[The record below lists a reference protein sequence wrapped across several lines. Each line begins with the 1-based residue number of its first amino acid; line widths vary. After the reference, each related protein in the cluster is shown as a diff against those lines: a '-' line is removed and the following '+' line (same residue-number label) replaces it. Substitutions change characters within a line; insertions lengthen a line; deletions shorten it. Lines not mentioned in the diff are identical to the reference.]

1 VVYLELVKI
10 LSVGISCSR
19 IKGISVPGE
28 AMIASRWGKPSRVVG
43 SLQLELS
50 RFVLSA
56 DFNIHG
62 RGYIISQRFVEW
74 TRVAQNYIFS
84 LLIISIVQNEVP
96 GYVAKR
102 DTLSLSLCPDL
113 NHSIFNSAN
122 CTPESRQCD
131 SSVVVAKK

>member
-1 VVYLELVKI
+1 
-10 LSVGISCSR
+10 
-19 IKGISVPGE
+19 
-28 AMIASRWGKPSRVVG
+28 MIASRWGKPSRVVG

-50 RFVLSA
+50 GFVLSA
-56 DFNIHG
+56 DFNDHG
-62 RGYIISQRFVEW
+62 RGYIKSQRFAEW

-84 LLIISIVQNEVP
+84 LLIIQNEVP

>member
-1 VVYLELVKI
+1 
-10 LSVGISCSR
+10 
-19 IKGISVPGE
+19 
-28 AMIASRWGKPSRVVG
+28 MIASRWGKPSRVVG
-43 SLQLELS
+43 NLQLELS

-84 LLIISIVQNEVP
+84 LLIISVVQNEVP

-102 DTLSLSLCPDL
+102 HTLSLSLCPDL

-122 CTPESRQCD
+122 FTPESRQCD